1 MMATTTQPSALGETN
16 IANEDATPAEYAEH
30 AEHVEHVFQLDAVSF
45 SYHGRHE
52 ALIDVDLK
60 IARGEQLVIL
70 GANGSGKSTLLKML
84 DGLYRPTSGSIRA
97 FGQDI
102 TGVADDPVRARE
114 LHRRVGLVFQ
124 DADVQ
129 LFSPTVYDDVAFGPL
144 QMGWDKERVTREVAR
159 ALEQMNVTHL
169 SDRAPYELSGGEK
182 KRVAIATVL
191 SMEPDVILL
200 DEPTASLDPRSSAV
214 LVDVIAGLRHL
225 GKTVVVTTHQLEIV
239 PLIATRVVVFGDQER
254 RPVASGNPTEILSNT
269 ELLIRTNLV
278 HEHLHFHADANLLH
292 SHLHGAEHHEGT
304 ER

>member
-1 MMATTTQPSALGETN
+1 MIETM
-16 IANEDATPAEYAEH
+16 IAGTEAGVAGIEH
-30 AEHVEHVFQLDAVSF
+30 ADTVFQLNGVSF
-45 SYHGRHE
+45 SYHGRNQ
-52 ALIDVDLK
+52 ALIDVDLE
-60 IARGEQLVIL
+60 IGRGEQLVIL
-70 GANGSGKSTLLKML
+70 GANGSGKSTLLKMI
-84 DGLYRPTSGSIRA
+84 DGLYRPTGGTILA
-97 FGQDI
+97 FGEDI
-102 TGVADDPVRARE
+102 TDVADDPIRSRE

-144 QMGWDKERVTREVAR
+144 QMGWDKERVKREVAR
-159 ALEQMNVTHL
+159 ALDQMNVTHL

-214 LVDVIAGLRHL
+214 LVDVIAGLRDL

-254 RPVASGNPTEILSNT
+254 RPVASGSVSEILGNT

-278 HEHLHFHADANLLH
+278 HEHLHFHSDIDLVH
-292 SHLHGAEHHEGT
+292 SHLHGPEHHHTGE
-304 ER
+304 

>member
-1 MMATTTQPSALGETN
+1 MTTTIAGTEAGAGD
-16 IANEDATPAEYAEH
+16 IAN
-30 AEHVEHVFQLDAVSF
+30 VEAVFQLKEVSF
-45 SYHGRHE
+45 SYHGRNQ
-52 ALIDVDLK
+52 ALIDVDLE
-60 IARGEQLVIL
+60 ISQGEQLVIL
-70 GANGSGKSTLLKML
+70 GANGSGKSTLLKMI
-84 DGLYRPTSGSIRA
+84 DGLYRPTSGTILA
-97 FGQDI
+97 FGEDI
-102 TGVADDPVRARE
+102 TDVADDPIRSRE

-144 QMGWDKERVTREVAR
+144 QMGWDKERVQREVAR

-214 LVDVIAGLRHL
+214 LVDVIAGLRDL
-225 GKTVVVTTHQLEIV
+225 GKTVIVTTHQLEIV
-239 PLIATRVVVFGDQER
+239 PLIATRVVVFGDHER
-254 RPVASGNPTEILSNT
+254 RPVASGSASEILGDA

-278 HEHLHFHADANLLH
+278 HEHLHFHGDVNLVH
-292 SHLHGAEHHEGT
+292 SHLHGPEHHHTGE
-304 ER
+304 

>member
-1 MMATTTQPSALGETN
+1 MMATTTQPSTLGVTN
-16 IANEDATPAEYAEH
+16 IANEDATPA
-30 AEHVEHVFQLDAVSF
+30 EHVFQLDAVSF

-52 ALIDVDLK
+52 ALIDVDLT

-70 GANGSGKSTLLKML
+70 GANGSGKSTLLKMF
-84 DGLYRPTSGSIRA
+84 DGLYRPTAGSIRA

-102 TGVADDPVRARE
+102 TGVADDPERARE

-200 DEPTASLDPRSSAV
+200 DEPTASLDPRSSAM

-278 HEHLHFHADANLLH
+278 HEHLHFHEDANLLH
-292 SHLHGAEHHEGT
+292 SHLHGAEHHEGR
-304 ER
+304 ERS

>member
-1 MMATTTQPSALGETN
+1 MTTTIAGTEAGAGD
-16 IANEDATPAEYAEH
+16 IAN
-30 AEHVEHVFQLDAVSF
+30 VEAVFQLKEVSF
-45 SYHGRHE
+45 SYHGRNQ
-52 ALIDVDLK
+52 ALIDVDLE
-60 IARGEQLVIL
+60 ISQGEQLVIL
-70 GANGSGKSTLLKML
+70 GANGSGKSTLLKMI
-84 DGLYRPTSGSIRA
+84 DGLYRPTSGTILA
-97 FGQDI
+97 FGEDI
-102 TGVADDPVRARE
+102 TDVADDPIRSRE

-144 QMGWDKERVTREVAR
+144 QMGWDKERVQREVAR

-214 LVDVIAGLRHL
+214 LVDVIAGLRDL
-225 GKTVVVTTHQLEIV
+225 GKTVIVTTHQLEIV
-239 PLIATRVVVFGDQER
+239 PLIATRVVVFGDHER
-254 RPVASGNPTEILSNT
+254 RPVASGSASEILGNA

-278 HEHLHFHADANLLH
+278 HEHLHFHGDVNLVH
-292 SHLHGAEHHEGT
+292 SHLHGPEHHHTGE
-304 ER
+304 

>member
-1 MMATTTQPSALGETN
+1 
-16 IANEDATPAEYAEH
+16 
-30 AEHVEHVFQLDAVSF
+30 
-45 SYHGRHE
+45 
-52 ALIDVDLK
+52 
-60 IARGEQLVIL
+60 
-70 GANGSGKSTLLKML
+70 ML
-84 DGLYRPTSGSIRA
+84 DGLYRPTSGTIRA
-97 FGQDI
+97 FGEDI
-102 TGVADDPVRARE
+102 TDVADDPVRARE

-159 ALEQMNVTHL
+159 ALAQMNVTHL

-214 LVDVIAGLRHL
+214 LVDVIAGLRDL

-254 RPVASGNPTEILSNT
+254 RPVASGNATEILSNA

-278 HEHLHFHADANLLH
+278 HEHLHFHADANLMH
-292 SHLHGAEHHEGT
+292 SHLHGPEHHKG
-304 ER
+304 